1 MAGKLTIR
9 RVGNLLP
16 TACLVGV
23 LLVVVLFVWLST
35 AGLPGCALRYLETE
49 AARHGLQLQVKRIK
63 LAPSSGLAIKA
74 QGITLQYEQPEL
86 PAADLRIRKAQ
97 VEFSLTRL
105 LSGSTIPLNLR
116 INDGMLILPID
127 QDANHNIRL
136 EDFETYITFPGK
148 GRGIHGTV
156 SANLQGIDIKGKLF
170 VADPSAL
177 LSAETAP
184 EDESGPGLGE
194 TLVQVRPYLLQF
206 QQQIARQ
213 QWEDIAPPY
222 LNFTIQHREQWSI
235 ETEASLPRYDFGRFL
250 FRDATLRA
258 DFKNNEL
265 ILHHLGF
272 KTVNPDT
279 KVTLKAGYD
288 LNDRVLSFEAR
299 SSAPLVR
306 ILQDYLKEDAPEL
319 LSRIQP
325 EDGSTPSIDLSGH
338 ANFAENYAL
347 NKLTLRGII
356 EHHGVRLGTT
366 LINDVHLSFYV
377 NDGNFNIDRLELTT
391 AEGSIKAAASA
402 ANGVGSARLDISL
415 PDETLLALARDFS
428 GNTEIKL
435 TEDVSFDANLEL
447 HLQASMTTAIFEAGK
462 TRFEDLLPSL
472 QSFTI
477 QFNTPNASIRGADI
491 VSPALTVKANGVNL
505 SDNELSISEFN
516 LGVLLGAADSE
527 EYTVKA
533 ADLILNAD
541 FCNVCI
547 NNDWKQLSTGK
558 ADFQVSATEVQ
569 IKDTRV
575 ATLHA
580 TAGISD
586 FSATLDNLADTL
598 RTSAIAS
605 TISLAEFSHADTCI
619 ADLHADLAIPQGF
632 DAAKGWKN
640 MQNDARLEARIADIT
655 SRGGF
660 CASPSE
666 LKLTCTGH
674 GCANLD
680 FRSIVAG
687 QVFSLN
693 STAEL
698 ADDGMLKVDA
708 QDIKLP
714 LASFVPLLGSE
725 PVSAIRI
732 PEMVDMKLSATI
744 DTSTGQLTNSRY
756 QFSIKNFVRVCENV
770 HVHKGME
777 IPLDIDVKGD
787 FLTLSDTTMHYDAD
801 VHLRHKRGEANL
813 HISGDPLKYCDITG
827 TNTIPVDI
835 INALIDNAD
844 AHWIMRDFRCTPSRT
859 RNIMNNIQ
867 ATVRYEHGIL
877 VDAHCDAELYN
888 LEYILGAICDKLDAK
903 GEPTGQEYL
912 RTDLG
917 PNPYTLVKEGKCG
930 VDVLVRYDYRDS
942 DGAPMDDTL
951 RIVLRNPDL
960 LYDNK
965 PWLKRQG
972 FKTGALTSRIQG
984 DAIVFNL
991 DNYTISLHN
1000 LRGVAYPAYS
1010 IGMYYSPIQ
1019 DWMSDIILRNPARIE
1034 TKYCI
1039 FPLSR
1044 RCEVPMQG
1052 LIHAESATG
1061 AGFRFLGTTIP
1072 LKNFSGFINI
1082 SDTDVYLDRM
1092 NAESW
1097 GGVLNGALRIDFSG
1111 EHTTLDGY
1119 FNAKNMDLK
1128 AIAAAYGAEFTP
1140 ANCNGFIRFQ
1150 ASKPELE
1157 AVQAYGHVT
1166 LKDGDLMQMSLF
1178 RPVRALLSDMP
1189 GNLSKLQKSITMSEE
1204 EAPPSFVD
1212 KLIKMIFDTGSNAVD
1227 VVQDSAYKVPFA
1239 NHFVRYGIDA
1249 ASSDFDIRRGHL
1261 VTRNMRATGYNLD
1274 IALKLDLN
1282 LDDLTLQGNL
1292 WPQISSVPTTIIA
1305 PLTFLSDFL
1314 IDINL
1319 YGDVMNPQWEFGLSK
1334 KLIEDVQSLNPLQKD
1349 KEKTAK

>member
-16 TACLVGV
+16 TICLVGV
-23 LLVVVLFVWLST
+23 LLVIVIFVWLST
-35 AGLPGCALRYLETE
+35 AGLPGCALRYLETQ
-49 AARHGLQLQVKRIK
+49 AASHGFQLQVSRIK
-63 LAPSSGLAIKA
+63 LAPSSGFAIKA
-74 QGITLQYEQPEL
+74 QGITLQYEQPDA

-105 LSGSTIPLNLR
+105 LNGSTIPLNLR

-127 QDANHNIRL
+127 LDANHNIRL
-136 EDFETYITFPGK
+136 EDIETYITFPGT

-156 SANLQGIDIKGKLF
+156 TANIQGIDIKSKLF
-170 VADPSAL
+170 IADPSAL
-177 LSAETAP
+177 NSAQPAP
-184 EDESGPGLGE
+184 EGESGAGLE
-194 TLVQVRPYLLQF
+194 EILVQARPYLLQL

-222 LNFTIQHREQWSI
+222 LNFTIQHREQWSV
-235 ETEASLPRYDFGRFL
+235 ETEGSLPRFDFGRFQ

-265 ILHHLGF
+265 ILHHLSF

-279 KVTLKAGYD
+279 RVTLKAGYNLD
-288 LNDRVLSFEAR
+288 ERALSFEAR

-319 LSRIQP
+319 LNKIQP

-356 EHHGVRLGTT
+356 DHHGVWLGST
-366 LINDVHLSFYV
+366 LINDAHLSFYV

-391 AEGSIKAAASA
+391 AEGCIKASASA
-402 ANGVGSARLDISL
+402 AHGEGSARLDISL
-415 PDETLLALARDFS
+415 PDETLLALTRDLS
-428 GNTEIKL
+428 GDTGIKL
-435 TEDVSFDANLEL
+435 GDDVAFDANLEL
-447 HLQASMTTAIFEAGK
+447 HLQASITTAIFEAGQ

-477 QFNTPNASIRGADI
+477 QFNTPNASIGGAAI
-491 VSPALTVKANGVNL
+491 VSPALTIKANGINL
-505 SDNELSISEFN
+505 SREELSISEFT
-516 LGVLLGAADSE
+516 LGILLGAADSE
-527 EYTVKA
+527 KYTVKA

-541 FCNVCI
+541 FCNVSI
-547 NNDWKQLSTGK
+547 NNNWKNLSTGK
-558 ADFQVSATEVQ
+558 ADFQLSATEAQ
-569 IKDTRV
+569 IKDTHV
-575 ATLHA
+575 ASLHA

-586 FSATLDNLADTL
+586 FSASLDNLAHSL

-605 TISLAEFSHADTCI
+605 TISLAEFSHADTCM
-619 ADLHADLAIPQGF
+619 AELHADLAIPQGF
-632 DAAKGWKN
+632 NAAEGWKN

-674 GCANLD
+674 GCASLD
-680 FRSIVAG
+680 FRSMVAG
-687 QVFSLN
+687 QVFSLS

-698 ADDGMLKVDA
+698 TNDGMLQVDA
-708 QDIKLP
+708 RDIKLP
-714 LASFVPLLGSE
+714 LAAFVPLLGSE
-725 PVSAIRI
+725 PISAIRI
-732 PEMVDMKLSATI
+732 PEMVDVQLSASINTN
-744 DTSTGQLTNSRY
+744 TGQLEKSHYNL
-756 QFSIKNFVRVCENV
+756 SIKDFIRVCENV

-777 IPLDIDVKGD
+777 IPLDLDVKGD
-787 FLTLSDTTMHYDAD
+787 LRTLNDDSMRYDAD
-801 VHLRHKRGEANL
+801 VSIRHKRGEANL
-813 HISGDPLKYCDITG
+813 HISGDPLKYCAITG
-827 TNTIPVDI
+827 TNSIPVDV

-844 AHWIMRDFRCTPSRT
+844 AHWIMRDFRCTPGRT
-859 RNIMNNIQ
+859 RSIMNNIK

-888 LEYILGAICDKLDAK
+888 MEYILGAICDKLDAK
-903 GEPTGQEYL
+903 GNPTGEEYQ

-930 VDVLVRYDYRDS
+930 VDVLVRYDYPNT
-942 DGAPMDDTL
+942 DGAPMEDTL

-1000 LRGVAYPAYS
+1000 LRGAAYPAYS

-1034 TKYCI
+1034 TKYCV

-1044 RCEVPMQG
+1044 RCKVPMQG

-1082 SDTDVYLDRM
+1082 SDSDVYLDRM

-1119 FNAKNMDLK
+1119 FDAKNMDLK
-1128 AIAAAYGAEFTP
+1128 AIAAAYGAEFTS

-1150 ASKPELE
+1150 ASKPELD
-1157 AVQAYGHVT
+1157 AVQAYGHVR

-1178 RPVRALLSDMP
+1178 RPVKALLSDMP
-1189 GNLSKLQKSITMSEE
+1189 GNLSTLQKSVSLKEE
-1204 EAPPSFVD
+1204 DAPPSFVD
-1212 KLIKMIFDTGSNAVD
+1212 KLIKMVFDTGSDAID

-1249 ASSDFDIRRGHL
+1249 ASSDFDIRRSHL
-1261 VTRNMRATGYNLD
+1261 ITRNMRATGYNLD
-1274 IALKLDLN
+1274 IALKLDLDLN
-1282 LDDLTLQGNL
+1282 DLTLKGNL

-1319 YGDVMNPQWEFGLSK
+1319 YGDVLNPQWEFGLSR
-1334 KLIEDVQSLNPLQKD
+1334 KLIEDVQSLNPLQTG